1 MKTPDEP
8 RYCITCGK
16 LLVRRPGEQC
26 NNFKRRKT
34 CGNGTKCHHK
44 AVSVGLRKVLNG
56 ILPDANPEMTCFEDP
71 RDKEQRRINL
81 MIDAGIMERR
91 GLAKDN
97 GRVLSKA
104 EVLRLIESGTLL
116 TAGRSS
122 A

>member
-1 MKTPDEP
+1 
-8 RYCITCGK
+8 
-16 LLVRRPGEQC
+16 
-26 NNFKRRKT
+26 
-34 CGNGTKCHHK
+34 
-44 AVSVGLRKVLNG
+44 
-56 ILPDANPEMTCFEDP
+56 MTCFEDP

-116 TAGRSS
+116 TAGRS
-122 A
+122 AA